1 MAYKKQGQ
9 VFSLVHDNRPLPGC
23 TISRRIYED
32 DSLYILLFSLGKGT
46 DISDTA
52 YGQNHFFYGLAGTA
66 VIRQGEEQVLR
77 EGDAFIS
84 EPLVPLSVSAL
95 EDTVYLEIGLKK
107 EDKTMKKFIAIVMS
121 LVLIAS
127 VAMLAGCG
135 KKDDVKA
142 AKVIGIDLTN
152 ENYAFGVDKAQPEL
166 LEKTNAF
173 IDKILSDGTFDEICS
188 RYSSGGEPVL
198 VKSAAKDS
206 SKDQLVV
213 ATNAAFEPF
222 EYTVGD
228 SYAGIDM
235 EIAKLLADELGKEL
249 VIDNMDFD
257 AVCLSVGQH
266 KCDIAMAG
274 LTVNPDREA
283 SVTFSKTYYKAS
295 QRVVV
300 KGDDTTFDDCK
311 TADDVL
317 KKLQSFDASVKIGYQ
332 NGTTG
337 GMYINNESDYASNNL
352 KVTGKGYKN
361 GSLAIQDL
369 INGNINYVI
378 IDSAPADSI
387 VKSINEVA

>member
-1 MAYKKQGQ
+1 MLDI
-9 VFSLVHDNRPLPGC
+9 FSIKWYIVH
-23 TISRRIYED
+23 
-32 DSLYILLFSLGKGT
+32 
-46 DISDTA
+46 
-52 YGQNHFFYGLAGTA
+52 
-66 VIRQGEEQVLR
+66 VIKTE
-77 EGDAFIS
+77 
-84 EPLVPLSVSAL
+84 
-95 EDTVYLEIGLKK
+95 

-173 IDKILSDGTFDEICS
+173 IDKILSNGTFDEICS

-283 SVTFSKTYYKAS
+283 SVTFSKTYYNAS